1 MTTEV
6 FVPRLVDA
14 SQLNPQ
20 NYNARMLLSR
30 WTAADFGIRTLAYDE
45 PDSRVAS
52 RGGIRVVRLW
62 RRHLWQ
68 AHLFLQYLHPCGA
81 VFYPGVSAADFA
93 GLRGRRAVGLRGP
106 IIATLEGLVGD
117 KEREQFYSS
126 VAGHP
131 VHCQPVTER
140 ELKHCDYILQTADHV
155 IAISPFL
162 GRMGQARYGDK
173 FSVLP
178 LGVDVGTFYPAAM
191 QPIRTVRTVV
201 SAGRVAA
208 HKRPEVFLDL
218 AERFPGVRFKWFGEG
233 DRRKALIA
241 AAAARNIENV
251 EFPGS
256 RPPERLAEEFRAA
269 NIFVLP
275 SRCEGV
281 PKVTQEAA
289 ACGLPVVA
297 FGHYEAPSVV
307 HGRNGF
313 VVWSD
318 DEFIA
323 RTGELLTNPVLASH
337 MGRCGV
343 TMSQEWN
350 WNLLAPRWESALIK
364 AIAASGTR
372 SKAG

>member
-1 MTTEV
+1 M
-6 FVPRLVDA
+6 
-14 SQLNPQ
+14 
-20 NYNARMLLSR
+20 
-30 WTAADFGIRTLAYDE
+30 
-45 PDSRVAS
+45 
-52 RGGIRVVRLW
+52 
-62 RRHLWQ
+62 
-68 AHLFLQYLHPCGA
+68 A
-81 VFYPGVSAADFA
+81 VFYPGASRADFA
-93 GLRGRRAVGLRGP
+93 GLRVRRALRLRGP

-117 KEREQFYSS
+117 KEREQFYSLA
-126 VAGHP
+126 AGHA

-140 ELKHCDYILQTADHV
+140 ELKCCDYVLQTADHV

-162 GRMGQARYGDK
+162 RRMGQARYGDK

-178 LGVDVGTFYPAAM
+178 LGVDLGTFHSEAA
-191 QPIRTVRTVV
+191 QPERTVRTVV

-218 AERFPGVRFKWFGEG
+218 AERYPEVRFKWFGEG

-241 AAAARNIENV
+241 VAAARNIANV

-256 RPPERLAEEFRAA
+256 CPPERLAQEFRAA

-318 DEFIA
+318 DEFIS
-323 RTGELLTNPVLASH
+323 RTGELLTNPLLASD
-337 MGRCGV
+337 MGRCGA

-350 WNLLAPRWESALIK
+350 WNLLAPRWESTLVK

-372 SKAG
+372 KRAS